1 MGRPLRSLAKSNIVF
16 TDYKDKVVNRI
27 DALRKISIVKEPN
40 HEGIILGFFCQI
52 KIKSRRGK
60 SFESMD
66 IRMSNKVV

>member
-27 DALRKISIVKEPN
+27 DALRKISSVKEPN

-52 KIKSRRGK
+52 K
-60 SFESMD
+60 
-66 IRMSNKVV
+66 N